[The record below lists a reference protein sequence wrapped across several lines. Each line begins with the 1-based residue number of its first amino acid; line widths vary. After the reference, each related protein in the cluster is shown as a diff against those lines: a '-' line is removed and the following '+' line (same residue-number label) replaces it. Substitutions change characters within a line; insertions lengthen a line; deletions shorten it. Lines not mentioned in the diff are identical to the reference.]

1 MSKTSPT
8 QRSLKALREDGWEC
22 AIVEKWNAFVGIRQ
36 DLFGF
41 IDILCLCPHRGIL
54 GVQTTVA
61 GSMNKRLEKI
71 KAEHRAQMFLN
82 AGGQIV
88 IHGWIKGG
96 KRSETPGKWICR
108 KINYPQPKEPNE
120 S

>member
-1 MSKTSPT
+1 MSSKTT
-8 QRSLKALREDGWEC
+8 QRSLKLLREDGYEC
-22 AIVEKWNAFVGIRQ
+22 AIVERWNPFAHIRQ

-61 GSMNKRLEKI
+61 GEIKRRREKI
-71 KAEHRAQMFLN
+71 AAEPRARMFLA

-88 IHGWIKGG
+88 IHGWK
-96 KRSETPGKWICR
+96 KATRNDNARRWTWIC
-108 KINYPQPKEPNE
+108 IKELIV
-120 S
+120 